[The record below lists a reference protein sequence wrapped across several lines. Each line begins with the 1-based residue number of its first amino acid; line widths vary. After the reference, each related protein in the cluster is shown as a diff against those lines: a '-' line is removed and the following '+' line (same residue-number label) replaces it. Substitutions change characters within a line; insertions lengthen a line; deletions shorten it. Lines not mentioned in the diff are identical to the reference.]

1 VNGKGSLLSWL
12 IPTLGYAVTVGLTG
26 ISVKYALKTITW
38 QQMLLWVPLAYAC
51 WAAVLIVGFG
61 ARLPLGVGG
70 AWAALTALFASG
82 GLILLF
88 ISLDRGQA
96 SVVVPVSSIYPV
108 VTLIASAAFLSE
120 SITVPKVIGT
130 VLVVAGVTVISR

>member
-1 VNGKGSLLSWL
+1 MNGKGSLLSWL
-12 IPTLGYAVTVGLTG
+12 IPTLGYALTVGLTG

-38 QQMLLWVPLAYAC
+38 QQMLLWVPLAYAV
-51 WAAVLIVGFG
+51 WALILIAGFG
-61 ARLPLGVGG
+61 ARFPLGVGG

-88 ISLDRGQA
+88 IALDRGEA

-120 SITVPKVIGT
+120 SVTVPKVVGT
-130 VLVVAGVTVISR
+130 ALVVAGVTLISR